1 MKKIN
6 LIAIALLLVS
16 SVAFAQDSKDQTYS
30 QKQAIVQ
37 KALTDAQNKLA
48 DAKTAAVKAQIAYDA
63 ADAKSKAAALATWT
77 EAQSAEK
84 TAQAAVDA
92 AQLEAAK
99 YTAQSV
105 KILGTWLCDG
115 SSKETRTRAN
125 AKQKAESDKKK
136 KNEENIEVTLEKVCN
151 DEPTGLSHGVL
162 KSIPENLKFITKGSG
177 ELQTSEMNPKYF
189 PADWSCSKPTLKVV
203 NTFFVRL
210 QERDNVEVDECL
222 LTANRISELEWD
234 ANKLENFGD
243 WTVKVGEKS
252 TGVKQTAS
260 DTTKVDGDDLNELD
274 ADALWRKCK
283 FTCSF
288 VDYSILTYI
297 K

>member
-92 AQLEAAK
+92 ANLEAAK
-99 YTAQSV
+99 YTAKSI
-105 KILGTWLCDG
+105 KILGTWKCDG

-151 DEPTGLSHGVL
+151 DESTGLSHAVL
-162 KSIPENLKFITKGSG
+162 KGIPEDQKFKTKGTG

-210 QERDNVEVDECL
+210 QERDNVEIDECL
-222 LTANRISELEWD
+222 LTANRIQELEWD
-234 ANKLENFGD
+234 ANKLENFDD

-252 TGVKQTAS
+252 TGVKSAAS
-260 DTTKVDGDDLNELD
+260 DTTKVDGDEVNELD

-283 FTCSF
+283 YTCNF
-288 VDYSILTYI
+288 VDYSVLTYI

>member
-16 SVAFAQDSKDQTYS
+16 SVAFAQETKDQTYS
-30 QKQAIVQ
+30 QKQAAVQ
-37 KALTDAQNKLA
+37 KTLSDAQKKLTEAKAAEKTAQTAFDAAEPKAKAAAQATLTDAQ
-48 DAKTAAVKAQIAYDA
+48 AATKA
-63 ADAKSKAAALATWT
+63 
-77 EAQSAEK
+77 
-84 TAQAAVDA
+84 AQAAVDA
-92 AQLEAAK
+92 ANLEAAK
-99 YTAQSV
+99 YTAQSI
-105 KILGTWLCDG
+105 KILGTWLCGG

-125 AKQKAESDKKK
+125 TKQKAESDKKK

-151 DEPTGLSHGVL
+151 DESTGLSHGVL
-162 KSIPENLKFITKGSG
+162 KSIPENQKFITKGSG

-210 QERDNVEVDECL
+210 QERDNVEIDECL

-252 TGVKQTAS
+252 TGVKPATS
-260 DTTKVDGDDLNELD
+260 DTTKVDGDEVNELD

-283 FTCSF
+283 YTCNF
-288 VDYSILTYI
+288 VDYSVLTYI